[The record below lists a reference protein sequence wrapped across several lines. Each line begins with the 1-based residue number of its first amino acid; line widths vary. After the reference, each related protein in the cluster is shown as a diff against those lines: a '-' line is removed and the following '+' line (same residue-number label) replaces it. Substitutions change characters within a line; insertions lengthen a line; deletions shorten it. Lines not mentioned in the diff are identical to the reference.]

1 MTIRVALRH
10 LTHYRFDRTVAI
22 GPHSLRLRPAVH
34 TRTPIESYTLRIE
47 PEEHFLN
54 WHQDPFGNYVG
65 RAVFPEP
72 ARELR
77 FEVEVIARLV
87 IINPFDFFIEE
98 YAEQFPFEYA
108 AELRRDLSPYLE
120 IREKGP
126 LLREW
131 LAGVDR
137 SPRRTVNFLVELNQ
151 RLSREISYT
160 VRMEPGVQ
168 TCEQTLQKG
177 SGSCRDTG
185 WMLVQVLR
193 HMGMAARF
201 VSGYLVQLAPDIK
214 SIEGPSG
221 PSEDFTDL
229 HAWAEVFLPGAGWV
243 GLDPTSGLM
252 AGEGHIPLA
261 CTPDPSS
268 AAPVNGAT
276 DICEVE
282 FHHEN
287 RVSRIFEDP
296 RTTKPYSEADWAAA
310 TRLGDEIERRLQADD
325 VRLTMGGEPTF
336 VGIDDC
342 DAAEWN
348 TRADGR
354 RKRARAEDLLVRM
367 QADFAPGGVV
377 HHGQGK
383 WYPGEPLPRWA
394 LACYWRADGEP
405 VWKNPALLARED
417 QPVAPPVSRSGDF
430 CQQLAEELALPAGCV
445 HPAYED
451 SIYFSWQEG
460 RLPVDLDIH
469 EADLGKSL
477 ERQKLRQLLDEKLL
491 GKPVAHVLPLAWDP
505 QANAFTTSRWQLR
518 REHLYLVPGA
528 SPAGFRLPLDTLEDA
543 PGTADLHPQERSLW
557 ESRPALAPHPDRPA
571 PGVLADETVRIALCI
586 EVRQEQL
593 RIFLPPFTDLEHYLT
608 VVAAI
613 ERTAEALETPVM
625 IEGYEPPSDWRLRK
639 FALTPDPGVLEVN
652 IHPATH
658 WQELVT
664 NTERLYASAREARL
678 TTEKFLL
685 DGRQTGTGGG
695 NHVTIGGPTPAD
707 SPILRRPQLLQSLI
721 TFWQHHPGLSYVFSG
736 LFIGPTSQAP
746 RVDEARIEQL
756 YELELAFS
764 HLPED
769 GTVRPWLVDR
779 ILRNLLT
786 DLTGNT
792 HRSEFCIDKL
802 YSPDSASGRQGLL
815 EFRAFEMPPHPR
827 MSLVQMLLLRALISI
842 FWRKPYQA
850 PLVRW
855 GSELH
860 DRFLLPH
867 YAWRDLEDVVSFI
880 RSHGLDFRASWLKPF
895 HEFRFPV
902 YGRLQAGDMELEL
915 RTAIEP
921 WNVLGEEATAQGT
934 SRFVDSSVERLQV
947 VVRGMTDGRHVITCN
962 GRRLPMRATGEN
974 GVYVCGVRF
983 QAWQPPSSLHPTI
996 PSQSPLVFDLF
1007 DTWNGRAVAGC
1018 TYHVSHPGG
1027 RSYETLPVN
1036 AWEAE
1041 GRRINRFFEQG
1052 HTPGVLHA
1060 PAPPPS
1066 GGSFEAHG
1074 SRAPVLT
1081 PEDPPEDPEHTCTF
1095 DLRRGSL
1102 T

>member
-1 MTIRVALRH
+1 MTIRVALHH
-10 LTHYRFDRTVAI
+10 LTRYRFDRSVSI
-22 GPHSLRLRPAVH
+22 SPHTLRLRPAVH
-34 TRTPIESYTLRIE
+34 TRTPIESYSLRIK
-47 PEEHFLN
+47 PEQHFLN
-54 WHQDPFGNYVG
+54 WHQDPFGNHVA

-72 ARELR
+72 ARLLE

-98 YAEQFPFEYA
+98 YAEELPFSYP
-108 AELRRDLSPYLE
+108 AEMRRDLAPYLE
-120 IREKGP
+120 VREQGP
-126 LLREW
+126 LLKDW
-131 LAGVDR
+131 LASVDR
-137 SPRRTVNFLVELNQ
+137 APTNTVDFLVALNQ
-151 RLSREISYT
+151 RLNREIAYT

-168 TCEQTLQKG
+168 TCEQTLGKAI
-177 SGSCRDTG
+177 GSCRDSG
-185 WMLVQVLR
+185 WLLVQILR
-193 HMGMAARF
+193 HLGLAARF
-201 VSGYLVQLAPDIK
+201 VSGYLVQLAPDMK

-221 PSEDFTDL
+221 PAADFTDL

-252 AGEGHIPLA
+252 AGEGHIPLS
-261 CTPDPSS
+261 CTPDPAS
-268 AAPVNGAT
+268 AAPVTGAT
-276 DICEVE
+276 DVCEVE

-296 RTTKPYSEADWAAA
+296 RTTRPYSEADWQAAM
-310 TRLGDEIERRLQADD
+310 RLGDEVEARLQADD

-336 VGIDDC
+336 VGIDEC

-348 TRADGR
+348 TRADGH

-367 QADFAPGGVV
+367 QAGFAPGGVV

-394 LACYWRADGEP
+394 LTCYWRTDGMP
-405 VWKNPALLARED
+405 VWRDPALLARDD
-417 QPVAPPVSRSGDF
+417 QPESPPVARSGEF
-430 CQQLAEELALPAGCV
+430 CERLATELALPDGCV

-451 SIYFSWQEG
+451 STYFAWQEG
-460 RLPVDLDIH
+460 RLPVDLDIR
-469 EADLGKSL
+469 EDDLGKSL
-477 ERQKLRQLLDEKLL
+477 ERQKLRQLLDGQML
-491 GKPVAHVLPLAWDP
+491 GAPVAHVLPLAWDFR
-505 QANAFTTSRWQLR
+505 AGAFATCRWQFR
-518 REHLYLVPGA
+518 RDHLYLIPGA
-528 SPAGFRLPLDTLEDA
+528 SPAGFRLPLDTL
-543 PGTADLHPQERSLW
+543 ADTPRTGELQPQEQSLW
-557 ESRPALAPHPDRPA
+557 ETRGPLAPAADRPA
-571 PGVLADETVRIALCI
+571 PGVLSDATIRLSLCV
-586 EVRQEQL
+586 EVRDGHL
-593 RIFLPPFTDLEHYLT
+593 RVFLPPFTHLAHYLA
-608 VVAAI
+608 VIAAI
-613 ERTAEALETPVM
+613 ERTAQALSLPVM
-625 IEGYEPPSDWRLRK
+625 IEGYEPPTDWRLRK

-652 IHPATH
+652 IHPAAN
-658 WQELVT
+658 WQELVK
-664 NTERLYASAREARL
+664 NTELLYTEAREARL

-707 SPILRRPQLLQSLI
+707 SPILRRPSLLQSLI

-746 RVDEARIEQL
+746 RVDEARMEQL

-764 HLPED
+764 HLPQGD
-769 GTVRPWLVDR
+769 AGQPWLVDR

-786 DLTGNT
+786 DITGNT

-842 FWRKPYQA
+842 FWRQPYRR

-855 GSELH
+855 GTELH

-867 YAWRDLEDVVSFI
+867 YAWRDLEDVVAFI
-880 RSHGLDFRASWLKPF
+880 REHGLEFRTSWLKPF

-902 YGRLQAGDMELEL
+902 YGRLQNRDMELEL

-947 VVRGMTDGRHVITCN
+947 RVSGMTDERHVVTCN
-962 GRRLPMRATGEN
+962 GRRLPLRATGEN

-996 PSQSPLVFDLF
+996 RVQSPLVFDLF

-1027 RSYETLPVN
+1027 RSYDTLPVN

-1041 GRRINRFFEQG
+1041 GRRINRFWEQG
-1052 HTPGVLHA
+1052 HTPGVLRAAA
-1060 PAPPPS
+1060 PMPA
-1066 GGSFEAHG
+1066 GGSFEPRG
-1074 SRAPVLT
+1074 SEAPLLA
-1081 PEDPPEDPEHTCTF
+1081 PEEPPEDPEHPCTF
-1095 DLRRGSL
+1095 DLRRGA